1 MAVGRPPLSF
11 MLRKP
16 PRQDFPTDGN
26 QVIIEVRGY
35 PRLFD
40 SPAFSFLPPTLPFA
54 SASPRAGDQQGPPQ
68 SGSPSGDPP
77 RQGSRVDTSSVP
89 ISHTGK
95 LRLGERKQLAQG
107 HILTPMHL
115 ENKD

>member
-11 MLRKP
+11 MLRTP
-16 PRQDFPTDGN
+16 PRQDFQTDGN
-26 QVIIEVRGY
+26 QVIIEVRGTQAFRQ
-35 PRLFD
+35 PSLLL
-40 SPAFSFLPPTLPFA
+40 PAPPLPFA
-54 SASPRAGDQQGPPQ
+54 SASPRAGDQQWPPQ
-68 SGSPSGDPP
+68 RGSPSGDPP

-89 ISHTGK
+89 ISQMGK

-107 HILTPMHL
+107 HILTPVHL